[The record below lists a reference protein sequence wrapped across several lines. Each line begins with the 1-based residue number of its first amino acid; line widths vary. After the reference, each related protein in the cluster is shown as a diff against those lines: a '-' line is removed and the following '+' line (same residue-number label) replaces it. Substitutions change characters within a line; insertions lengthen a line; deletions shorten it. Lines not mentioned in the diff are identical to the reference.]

1 MGHTR
6 LGTIPKTRKWEA
18 VVRFLATP
26 DVAVGIA
33 PAQVPTIASDALT
46 AAQGGLN
53 KAANDEGL
61 TRSLLLLVRILQ
73 ASRAADPVA
82 ELEGIGIRLD
92 NDTTSFDTISQF
104 QDLLDRTIAEQGP
117 RTDVGE
123 IAQQAVG
130 ETLATILRP
139 LDQSLFGTGRSD
151 VLRTLRDASTKAGF
165 ANAGRT
171 FFASFM
177 KRFLNFYLSR
187 VTASLISSPAL
198 AQIGSV
204 TEFNQ
209 ALQLHCNQSA
219 RIVETYAGD
228 WYSKTSYE
236 SGIDASST
244 RRFIAVALK
253 KLADELNIQGRRQ

>member
-6 LGTIPKTRKWEA
+6 LGVIPKTRKWE
-18 VVRFLATP
+18 VVVGFLASP
-26 DVAVGIA
+26 DAVVGIA
-33 PAQVPTIASDALT
+33 PAQVPTIASDAL
-46 AAQGGLN
+46 AATQVGLN

-61 TRSLLLLVRILQ
+61 TQSLLLLLRILQ
-73 ASRAADPVA
+73 ASRAADPVT
-82 ELEGIGIRLD
+82 ELERIGLRLD
-92 NDTTSFDTISQF
+92 DDASAFDTISLF
-104 QDLLDRTIAEQGP
+104 QDLLDQTILEHGP
-117 RTDVGE
+117 RTDIGE
-123 IAQQAVG
+123 IAQQAAG
-130 ETLATILRP
+130 ETLADVLRP
-139 LDQSLFGTGRSD
+139 LDQSLFEIGRSD

-187 VTASLISSPAL
+187 VTASLVSSPAL
-198 AQIGSV
+198 AQIGAV

-209 ALQLHCNQSA
+209 ALQLHCYQSA

-236 SGIDASST
+236 VGIDAGST
-244 RRFIAVALK
+244 KRFIDVALK
-253 KLADELNIQGRRQ
+253 KLADEFTIQGRRQ

>member
-6 LGTIPKTRKWEA
+6 LGVIPKTRKWEA
-18 VVRFLATP
+18 VVDFLATP

-33 PAQVPTIASDALT
+33 PDQVPAIASDALA

-61 TRSLLLLVRILQ
+61 TQSLLLLVRILQ
-73 ASRAADPVA
+73 ASRAADPAA

-92 NDTTSFDTISQF
+92 NDATAFDTISQF
-104 QDLLDRTIAEQGP
+104 QDLLDRTIAEHGP

-130 ETLATILRP
+130 ETLAAVLRP
-139 LDQSLFGTGRSD
+139 LDQSLFETGLSD
-151 VLRTLRDASTKAGF
+151 VLQTLRDASTKAGF
-165 ANAGRT
+165 AYAGRT

-187 VTASLISSPAL
+187 ATASFVSSPAL
-198 AQIGSV
+198 AQIGAV

-209 ALQLHCNQSA
+209 ALQIHCYQSA

-236 SGIDASST
+236 GGIDAGST
-244 RRFIAVALK
+244 KRFIAVALK
-253 KLADELNIQGRRQ
+253 KLADEFKIQGRHQ